1 MGLGVAR
8 HSKTTIGVNLVKRQ
22 VIDDKVTILT
32 DRHPAVAT
40 SSAEAR
46 GRDTRK
52 TALDCE

>member
-32 DRHPAVAT
+32 DRHPVVAT
-40 SSAEAR
+40 SSAEVR